1 MCKQCEASSVYEF
14 TNRRKLCKK
23 CFIEYFEK
31 KFFYAIRKFR
41 MIRDREI
48 IGYRNKGDFRSA
60 VLEKMLGKLSKKL
73 NITFV
78 KLSANKRK
86 TGKTAVS
93 SAIDFEAG
101 RIVSNL
107 INGKLRKEFSPV
119 NGKIIKPL
127 YLFLDEEVLLYAKL
141 TGLKFKKQK
150 EKNKRDKIPDFLDEL
165 EKKHPEIKRSI
176 VNGLL
181 TLHQNSK

>member
-1 MCKQCEASSVYEF
+1 MLYKYISLIMIMCKQCEASSVYEF

-107 INGKLRKEFSPV
+107 
-119 NGKIIKPL
+119 
-127 YLFLDEEVLLYAKL
+127 
-141 TGLKFKKQK
+141 
-150 EKNKRDKIPDFLDEL
+150 
-165 EKKHPEIKRSI
+165 
-176 VNGLL
+176 
-181 TLHQNSK
+181 